1 MSSIV
6 YFSYL
11 WLVSAYPLKPLVS
24 WGHTRPAASHH
35 SLSPCSW
42 PSYFRSNPFPFHSGM
57 LRSSGSLLKLYS
69 EWMLCNCLAQQSCL
83 PLAPPWGYLKPNLVT
98 KCSVSLVRQWYV
110 LRRCLTCVFLPDLT
124 GDHTC
129 CRWNL
134 GLLAQEAGP
143 GSQNSLGGPEPSQGE
158 GKRLE
163 TELHLEQAE
172 LPCRWG
178 HVAAPRSPN
187 L

>member
-1 MSSIV
+1 
-6 YFSYL
+6 
-11 WLVSAYPLKPLVS
+11 
-24 WGHTRPAASHH
+24 
-35 SLSPCSW
+35 
-42 PSYFRSNPFPFHSGM
+42 
-57 LRSSGSLLKLYS
+57 
-69 EWMLCNCLAQQSCL
+69 MLCNCLAQQSCL

-129 CRWNL
+129 CCWNL

-158 GKRLE
+158 EKRLE
-163 TELHLEQAE
+163 NRAPPGTSWASLPLRTCGSPQVPKSLTEQYQTHCQALNWVRIFNGNTSLEFTYCWLGTKALE
-172 LPCRWG
+172 MHSDFNGCTFHWDT
-178 HVAAPRSPN
+178 
-187 L
+187 